1 MLLTAAPVEEIHDWR
16 IATQAQVIAT
26 PLDEPHGRHLTAADI
41 AFQRG
46 IRQAENGENTVIIV
60 DSLSRLARACLAEIP
75 HSGRD
80 ISGIDA
86 AALLRI
92 RQYLGSARALE
103 EGGSLTIIAAFHGD
117 TSSPLDAA
125 IMAEANESANWRVE
139 FTQKQA
145 NRGVRPPID
154 IERSGT
160 RREDL
165 LLTDTQIKERDNWRS
180 ELTDDAKKNH
190 SELLKAAGH

>member
-1 MLLTAAPVEEIHDWR
+1 
-16 IATQAQVIAT
+16 
-26 PLDEPHGRHLTAADI
+26 I

-46 IRQAENGENTVIIV
+46 IRQAENGENSVIIV
-60 DSLSRLARACLAEIP
+60 DSLSRLTRACLAEVS
-75 HSGRD
+75 HAGRD
-80 ISGIDA
+80 VGGIDA

-117 TSSPLDAA
+117 TNSPLDAA
-125 IMAEANESANWRVE
+125 IMAEVNESANWRIE
-139 FTQKQA
+139 LSQAQA
-145 NRGVRPPID
+145 NRGARPPIN
-154 IERSGT
+154 IEGSGT

-180 ELTDDAKKNH
+180 QLTDDAQKNH
-190 SELLKAAGH
+190 KVLLAAAGH